1 MTSAVL
7 LGDSVLLKV
16 SSMAKYHQEKPFASE
31 ELGTR
36 RRQGI
41 TMFKCGGK
49 AVTVA
54 ERRSP
59 RGRLLRSCAKVA
71 AHRAI
76 VCARRN
82 LLWYLVEIE
91 YACESHGLDLT
102 VGSSGTMLISNYGK
116 GQDYRANIL

>member
-1 MTSAVL
+1 M
-7 LGDSVLLKV
+7 
-16 SSMAKYHQEKPFASE
+16 
-31 ELGTR
+31 
-36 RRQGI
+36 
-41 TMFKCGGK
+41 
-49 AVTVA
+49 TVA
-54 ERRSP
+54 GRRSP
-59 RGRLLRSCAKVA
+59 RGRLLRSCATVA